1 VAFETQCAVEEVHW
15 QDQTVYA
22 GVGDSTP
29 KEDREPMKSV
39 AQITAGITI
48 QLEPLDLA
56 ASSSTQP
63 IECALN
69 QFSLTVGAESVSFTL
84 GNVSGCPGLFQDGDS
99 GAGKELTL
107 LNHMSVS
114 TTYLEGRLIKAQDG
128 HVLEQPKTQTYEVP
142 VDFAGSVSISPAK
155 SQ

>member
-1 VAFETQCAVEEVHW
+1 MS
-15 QDQTVYA
+15 
-22 GVGDSTP
+22 DSNP

-39 AQITAGITI
+39 ELITAGIKI
-48 QLEPLDLA
+48 ELEPLDFS

-63 IECALN
+63 VECALN

-99 GAGKELTL
+99 GAGKTLTL
-107 LNHMSVS
+107 LNQMSVS
-114 TTYLEGRLIKAQDG
+114 TTYLEGRLVKSQDG
-128 HVLEQPKTQTYEVP
+128 HVLEQPKTQTYEIP
-142 VDFAGSVSISPAK
+142 VDFVGSVSISPAK